1 MISGFPFR
9 VRTGIGQD
17 SHRFLSDDSTKP
29 CVIGG
34 LIFEEVSGL
43 SADSDGDVV
52 LHAICNAITSVT
64 GVPILGGIAIEL
76 CHKHGITDSS
86 VYLEKALAT
95 LGKQVVEHVAL
106 TIEGKRPR
114 MQSRNFEM
122 RTKIAELMRIGVD
135 QVGLTATSG
144 DGLTDFGCGDGLQCF
159 CILTTVE
166 NTSIDIR

>member
-1 MISGFPFR
+1 MSSFPFR
-9 VRTGIGQD
+9 IRTGIGQD
-17 SHRFLSDDSTKP
+17 SHRFLPDDSTKP
-29 CVIGG
+29 CIIAG
-34 LIFEEVSGL
+34 LIFEDVPGL

-52 LHAICNAITSVT
+52 LHAICNAITSIS

-95 LGKQVVEHVAL
+95 LGNKHIEHVAF

-114 MQSRNFEM
+114 MQARNLEM
-122 RTKIAELMRIGVD
+122 RTKIASLMKIGVD

-159 CILTTVE
+159 CILTTIE
-166 NTSIDIR
+166 KTN